1 MGGRDLLAVRDPFL
15 IKNIRGG
22 PCRKLYTFKNKYRLY
37 MRENIVKSLIY
48 NAKCYIHIAK

>member
-15 IKNIRGG
+15 IKDIRGG